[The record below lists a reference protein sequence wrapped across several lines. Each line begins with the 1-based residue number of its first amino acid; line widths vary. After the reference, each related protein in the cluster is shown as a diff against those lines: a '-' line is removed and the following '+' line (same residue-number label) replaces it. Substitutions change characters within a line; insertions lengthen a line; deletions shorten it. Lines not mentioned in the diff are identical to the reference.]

1 MDNIQLEITEKNRKV
16 TFNNKIEIKT
26 IPNNDHNR
34 MGLRENDLLLKQIY
48 GMDLDKE
55 KANQAKI
62 LADINRKKTID
73 HINNIYKQ
81 LANMNLR

>member
-26 IPNNDHNR
+26 IPNNDHNKL
-34 MGLRENDLLLKQIY
+34 GLKDEDILLKQIY

-55 KANQAKI
+55 KVNQAKI

>member
-26 IPNNDHNR
+26 IPNNHHNR
-34 MGLRENDLLLKQIY
+34 MGLKDDDLLLKQIY

-55 KANQAKI
+55 KVNQAKI

>member
-34 MGLRENDLLLKQIY
+34 MGLKDDDLLLKQIY

-55 KANQAKI
+55 KVNQAKI

>member
-26 IPNNDHNR
+26 IPNNDHNKL
-34 MGLRENDLLLKQIY
+34 GLKDEDILLKQIY

-55 KANQAKI
+55 KVNQAKI
-62 LADINRKKTID
+62 LADINRKTTID
-73 HINNIYKQ
+73 HINKYI
-81 LANMNLR
+81 

>member
-26 IPNNDHNR
+26 IPNNDHNKL
-34 MGLRENDLLLKQIY
+34 GLKDEDLLLKQIY

-55 KANQAKI
+55 KVNQAKI

>member
-34 MGLRENDLLLKQIY
+34 MGLKDDDLLLKQIY

-55 KANQAKI
+55 KVNQAKI
-62 LADINRKKTID
+62 LADINRKRTID

>member
-34 MGLRENDLLLKQIY
+34 MGLKDDDLLLKQIY

>member
-26 IPNNDHNR
+26 IPNNDHNKL
-34 MGLRENDLLLKQIY
+34 GLKDDDLLLKQIY

-55 KANQAKI
+55 KVNQSKI
-62 LADINRKKTID
+62 LADINRKRTID

>member
-34 MGLRENDLLLKQIY
+34 MGLKDNDLLLKQIY
-48 GMDLDKE
+48 GIDLDKE
-55 KANQAKI
+55 KVNQAKI

>member
-26 IPNNDHNR
+26 IPNNDHNKL
-34 MGLRENDLLLKQIY
+34 GLKDEDILLKQIY

-55 KANQAKI
+55 KVNQAKI

-73 HINNIYKQ
+73 HFKKIK
-81 LANMNLR
+81 

>member
-26 IPNNDHNR
+26 IPNNDHNKL
-34 MGLRENDLLLKQIY
+34 GLKDDDLLLKQIY
-48 GMDLDKE
+48 GMNLDKE
-55 KANQAKI
+55 KVNQSKI
-62 LADINRKKTID
+62 LADINRKRTID

>member
-34 MGLRENDLLLKQIY
+34 MGLKDNDLLLKQIY
-48 GMDLDKE
+48 GIDLDKE
-55 KANQAKI
+55 KGNQAKI

>member
-34 MGLRENDLLLKQIY
+34 MGLKDNDLLLKQIY

>member
-26 IPNNDHNR
+26 IPNNDHNKL
-34 MGLRENDLLLKQIY
+34 GLKDEDILLKQIY

-55 KANQAKI
+55 KVNQAKI

-73 HINNIYKQ
+73 HFNKLNRQ

>member
-34 MGLRENDLLLKQIY
+34 MGLKDDDLLLKQIY

-55 KANQAKI
+55 KVNQAKI
-62 LADINRKKTID
+62 LADIKRQKTIE
-73 HINNIYKQ
+73 HFNKLNRQ
-81 LANMNLR
+81 LAKMGIR